1 MRDFKIESFCVLL
14 DPNQEGGASHLVPIQ
29 LDIKGGGEELQRRG
43 QGVLLCNAANTDN
56 YWSPVREL

>member
-29 LDIKGGGEELQRRG
+29 LDIKGGGEELKRRG
-43 QGVLLCNAANTDN
+43 HFMKE
-56 YWSPVREL
+56 P